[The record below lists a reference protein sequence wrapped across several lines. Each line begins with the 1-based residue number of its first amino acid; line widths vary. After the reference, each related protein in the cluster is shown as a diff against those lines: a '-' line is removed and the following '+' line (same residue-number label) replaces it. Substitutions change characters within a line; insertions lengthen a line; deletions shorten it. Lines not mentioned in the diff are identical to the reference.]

1 MLKIIAVYILAI
13 VLMPLIAIV
22 KNVVLLILPMVFFRK
37 TITII
42 THTIINICLTMLVVY
57 IVAWVCHKLE
67 VKPSFIM
74 FTIPIFLVV
83 LRSLNQVTKIRSGYS
98 MAEAMTKGLL
108 ALKGQQCDPNYR
120 TLLIRREY
128 ANLISSISGFFI
140 GGIFFL
146 R

>member
-22 KNVVLLILPMVFFRK
+22 KNVVLLTLPMVFFRK

-42 THTIINICLTMLVVY
+42 IHTIINICLTMLVVY
-57 IVAWVCHKLE
+57 IVARVCQKLE
-67 VKPSFIM
+67 VKTSFIM

-83 LRSLNQVTKIRSGYS
+83 LRSLNQITKIRSGYS

-108 ALKGQQCDPNYR
+108 AMKGQQCDPNYR
-120 TLLIRREY
+120 TLLVRREY
-128 ANLISSISGFFI
+128 ANLISSITGFFI
-140 GGIFFL
+140 GGFFIL

>member
-1 MLKIIAVYILAI
+1 VLKIIAVYILAI
-13 VLMPLIAIV
+13 VLIPLMAIV

-42 THTIINICLTMLVVY
+42 THTIINIFLTMLVVY
-57 IVAWVCHKLE
+57 IVVWVCHKLE
-67 VKPSFIM
+67 VKSSFIM

-83 LRSLNQVTKIRSGYS
+83 LRSLNQITKIRSGYS

-108 ALKGQQCDPNYR
+108 ALNGQKCDPNYR
-120 TLLIRREY
+120 TLLVRREY

>member
-1 MLKIIAVYILAI
+1 MIKIIEAYILAI
-13 VLMPLIAIV
+13 VLMPLTAVV

-57 IVAWVCHKLE
+57 IVVWICHKLE

-120 TLLIRREY
+120 TLLVRREY

>member
-13 VLMPLIAIV
+13 VLTPLIPII
-22 KNVVLLILPMVFFRK
+22 KNVVLLIIPMVFLRK

-42 THTIINICLTMLVVY
+42 THTIINICLTILLVY
-57 IVAWVCHKLE
+57 IVARVCHKLE

-74 FTIPIFLVV
+74 FIIPIFLVV
-83 LRSLNQVTKIRSGYS
+83 LRTLKQITIIRRGDS
-98 MAEAMTKGLL
+98 MAEAITKRLS

-120 TLLIRREY
+120 TLLVRREY
-128 ANLISSISGFFI
+128 ANMISSISGLFI

>member
-13 VLMPLIAIV
+13 VLMPLMAIA

-57 IVAWVCHKLE
+57 IVARVCHKLE

-83 LRSLNQVTKIRSGYS
+83 LRSLNQITKIRRGYS

-108 ALKGQQCDPNYR
+108 VLKEQQCDPNYR
-120 TLLIRREY
+120 NLLVRREY

>member
-1 MLKIIAVYILAI
+1 MFKIIAVYILAI
-13 VLMPLIAIV
+13 VLMSLTAIV
-22 KNVVLLILPMVFFRK
+22 KNVVLLILPMVFLRK

-83 LRSLNQVTKIRSGYS
+83 LRSLNQVTKISSGYS
-98 MAEAMTKGLL
+98 MAEAITKDLL

-120 TLLIRREY
+120 TLLVRREY
-128 ANLISSISGFFI
+128 ANLISSISGLFI

>member
-1 MLKIIAVYILAI
+1 MLKIIPVYILAI

-22 KNVVLLILPMVFFRK
+22 KNVVLLILPMFFFRK
-37 TITII
+37 NITII

-57 IVAWVCHKLE
+57 IVARVCHKLE
-67 VKPSFIM
+67 GKPSFIM
-74 FTIPIFLVV
+74 FTIPIFLIV
-83 LRSLNQVTKIRSGYS
+83 LRSLNQIAKIRSGYS
-98 MAEAMTKGLL
+98 MAEDMTKGLL
-108 ALKGQQCDPNYR
+108 VLKGQQCDPNYR
-120 TLLIRREY
+120 TLLVRREY

>member
-13 VLMPLIAIV
+13 VLTPIIPIV
-22 KNVVLLILPMVFFRK
+22 KNVVLLIIPMVFLRK

-42 THTIINICLTMLVVY
+42 THTIINVCLTILLVY
-57 IVAWVCHKLE
+57 IVVRVCHKLE

-74 FTIPIFLVV
+74 FTIPILLVV
-83 LRSLNQVTKIRSGYS
+83 LRSLKQITKIRSGHS
-98 MAEAMTKGLL
+98 MAEAITKRLS
-108 ALKGQQCDPNYR
+108 ALKGQECDPNYR
-120 TLLIRREY
+120 ELLVRREY
-128 ANLISSISGFFI
+128 ANLISSISGLFI

>member
-13 VLMPLIAIV
+13 VLMPLIALV

-108 ALKGQQCDPNYR
+108 TLKGQQDDPNYR
-120 TLLIRREY
+120 TLLVRREY

>member
-13 VLMPLIAIV
+13 VLMPLMVIA
-22 KNVVLLILPMVFFRK
+22 KNVVLLILPMVFVRK

-42 THTIINICLTMLVVY
+42 THTIINICLTLLVVY

-83 LRSLNQVTKIRSGYS
+83 SRRLNQITKIRSGYS
-98 MAEAMTKGLL
+98 MAEAMTKSLL

-120 TLLIRREY
+120 TLLVRREY

-140 GGIFFL
+140 CGFL
-146 R
+146 ILR

>member
-22 KNVVLLILPMVFFRK
+22 KNVVLLILPMVFLRK

-57 IVAWVCHKLE
+57 IVDWVCHKLE

-74 FTIPIFLVV
+74 FTIPILLVV
-83 LRSLNQVTKIRSGYS
+83 LRSLKQITKIRSGYS
-98 MAEAMTKGLL
+98 MAEAITKGLST
-108 ALKGQQCDPNYR
+108 LKGQQCDPNYR
-120 TLLIRREY
+120 TLLVRREY
-128 ANLISSISGFFI
+128 ANLVSSISGFFI